1 MKTDTLN
8 SSPKKIEYS
17 PNNNT
22 SQNIDI
28 YMKNKQVSQNYN
40 YNTGYNMNL
49 VSPEQSAYN
58 NIQYSNYNPNN
69 NFQTQYYM
77 QTNENL
83 FSPPIEMKNNNM
95 NNNIMNNDNNINN
108 NKNNIKENKEEEV
121 EDPDEVNFR
130 NPGDENKEDSKV
142 NEDDELSSVSEKN
155 SENEQEFKDQLLAQY
170 HKVKR
175 IKNKWKVQLKGCVVQ
190 KDNIEIICGKVNGE
204 LEREW

>member
-1 MKTDTLN
+1 MKTDTLK

-40 YNTGYNMNL
+40 YNMGYNMNL

>member
-1 MKTDTLN
+1 MKADTLN

-40 YNTGYNMNL
+40 YNMGYNMNL